1 MLLVELCELLLVFV
15 LDGFEGGVVLFFELV
30 GDCGVE
36 LLLHFLELGLIL
48 VFYLF
53 SFFFALK
60 FILFLQLGF
69 LRF

>member
-1 MLLVELCELLLVFV
+1 MVLVFV
-15 LDGFEGGVVLFFELV
+15 LDGLEGGVVLFFELF

-53 SFFFALK
+53 SFFFPLE

-69 LRF
+69 LGF